1 MRAAPVLSPVFVAPR
16 AKTRDKPATHSRRR
30 RAGMVGFGMRPDR
43 GFRVLFEA
51 PAPTSTPAE
60 RLRATCE
67 LREVAIAQ
75 LEARL
80 RREQPDITD
89 AQVREAVREWL
100 AAGDP
105 GWGTPRAATE

>member
-1 MRAAPVLSPVFVAPR
+1 M
-16 AKTRDKPATHSRRR
+16 KPD
-30 RAGMVGFGMRPDR
+30 P
-43 GFRVLFEA
+43 GFRVRFEA

-67 LREVAIAQ
+67 LRDVAIAQ

-80 RREQPDITD
+80 RREQPGISD
-89 AQVREAVREWL
+89 AAVREAVRQWL

-105 GWGTPRAATE
+105 GWGTPRPMPKSDAE